1 MSFVDIFM
9 YSFLGL
15 FLLNIYALIGYGATN
30 LFIHLPM
37 FDKGSKTRK
46 KVTKVLLLVF
56 WPLAL
61 IFVLVA
67 LPVILIQETINSES

>member
-1 MSFVDIFM
+1 MSFVDILM
-9 YSFLGL
+9 WSLL
-15 FLLNIYALIGYGATN
+15 VLLSLNIYALIGYGTAN

-46 KVTKVLLLVF
+46 KVTKVLFLVF
-56 WPLAL
+56 WPLAFV
-61 IFVLVA
+61 FVLVA